1 MDYKSIP
8 QKEKEK
14 NMKKLNRVLS
24 LVLAICMLAVL
35 FAGCNK
41 MEIEETTPP
50 RNHRT
55 AALR

>member
-1 MDYKSIP
+1 
-8 QKEKEK
+8 
-14 NMKKLNRVLS
+14 MKKLNRVLS

-41 MEIEETTPP
+41 MEIEEPTPP